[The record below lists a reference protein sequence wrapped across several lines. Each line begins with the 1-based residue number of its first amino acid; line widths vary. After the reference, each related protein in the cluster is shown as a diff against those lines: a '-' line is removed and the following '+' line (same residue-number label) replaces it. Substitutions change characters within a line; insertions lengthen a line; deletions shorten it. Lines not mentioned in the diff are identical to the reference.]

1 MLLSDMLRHST
12 RIRPGHI
19 AVADDAR
26 AFTYAETSDRALR
39 LANALRGKFGL
50 ASGDRFAVVTT
61 NRAEVVEIYFAAAI
75 ARLICVP
82 LNPRLAAPE
91 LAGAIANAGARL
103 VIAER
108 ALEEKLEAVSGA
120 GYDGALVWL
129 AGPGA
134 ERGDYEDVL
143 HESSAAAR
151 VDQGSPSDPVL
162 LMYTS
167 GSTGLP
173 KGVLLTQGNLSAN
186 SWHLLA
192 EDSVTRHDRYL
203 NSAPLSNL
211 GAGSRVFMLVHAGG
225 THVIRRA
232 FDAEQMLAE
241 TIAGTVNAALI
252 VPAMMRHLL
261 DAADAAGEAVR
272 GRLRQVTYGTAP
284 MPPDLLIEA
293 LERLGSDFQQ
303 GYGLTEAGHN
313 LTLLPPE
320 DHRLGPD
327 GTFSQRLASVGR
339 ETIGM
344 HVRVVDENG
353 DDVPVGQAG
362 EVITRGPNVMEGYW
376 EQPEETANAL
386 RDGWLHT
393 GDIGSFD
400 DDGYLYLVDRKKDML
415 VSGGF
420 NVFPREIERHLEMH
434 PQVLDVAVVGGPH
447 ERWGEVPIAFV
458 VLVKES
464 DPAGLESELRGICE
478 HELARY
484 KQPAQYRF
492 VPELP
497 RTSTGK
503 VAKPELRRL
512 LAGVTPQ
519 VQEVS
524 R

>member
-1 MLLSDMLRHST
+1 MLRHST
-12 RIRPGHI
+12 RIRPDHV
-19 AVADDAR
+19 AVTDDLR
-26 AFTYAETSDRALR
+26 SLTYAETSDRALR
-39 LANALRGKFGL
+39 LANALREQFGL
-50 ASGDRFAVVTT
+50 APGDRFAVVTT

-82 LNPRLAAPE
+82 LNPRLAGPE

-108 ALEEKLEAVSGA
+108 GLEAKLEVVADD
-120 GYDGALVWL
+120 GYDGALTWL
-129 AGPGA
+129 ARPGGA
-134 ERGDYEDVL
+134 GSGDYEQVL
-143 HESSAAAR
+143 QRSSTAVR
-151 VDQGSPSDPVL
+151 SDGGSPDDPVL

-211 GAGSRVFMLVHAGG
+211 GAGARIFMLVHAGG
-225 THVIRRA
+225 THVIRRT
-232 FDAEQMLAE
+232 FDADQMLAE
-241 TIAGTVNAALI
+241 TLDGSVNAALV

-261 DAADAAGEAVR
+261 DAADAAGNAVG
-272 GRLRQVTYGTAP
+272 GRLRQITYGTAP
-284 MPPDLLIEA
+284 MPPDLLAEA
-293 LERLGSDFQQ
+293 LERLGCDFQQ

-320 DHRLGPD
+320 DHRPGPD
-327 GTFSQRLASVGR
+327 GAYPARLGSVGR

-344 HVRVVDENG
+344 HVRVVGEDGE
-353 DDVPVGQAG
+353 DVPVGEAG
-362 EVITRGPNVMEGYW
+362 EVIARGPNVMQGYW
-376 EQPEETANAL
+376 EQPEETAKAL
-386 RDGWLHT
+386 RGGWLHT

-400 DDGYLYLVDRKKDML
+400 GDGYLYLVDRKKDML

-420 NVFPREIERHLEMH
+420 NVFPREIERHLEVH
-434 PQVLDVAVVGGPH
+434 PQVRDIAVVGGPH
-447 ERWGEVPIAFV
+447 ERWGEVPVAFV
-458 VLVKES
+458 VLLDES
-464 DPAGLESELRGICE
+464 DTASLESELRGICE
-478 HELARY
+478 RELARY

-492 VPELP
+492 VSALP

-512 LAGVTPQ
+512 LAGTTPQ
-519 VQEVS
+519 IQEVG
-524 R
+524 